1 MTTQGT
7 NRKIQWLPILLIAW
21 NLLDIAVHEGEPL
34 RITGNI
40 VGIAAA
46 LIVLFGVVRAYAP
59 YILGLAAVIVVGL
72 NVAES
77 FLHGYLPPMLI
88 FVGVSVFSSSRARL
102 FQHRLQFLG
111 GFVDGRYPNNGHGLA
126 SASRQRGYCVISFIK
141 QQHGVL

>member
-21 NLLDIAVHEGEPL
+21 NLLDIAVHIAVHEGEPL

-88 FVGVSVFSSSRARL
+88 FVGVSVFCCCAWATGQIYGIHGRN
-102 FQHRLQFLG
+102 G
-111 GFVDGRYPNNGHGLA
+111 G
-126 SASRQRGYCVISFIK
+126 
-141 QQHGVL
+141 